1 MQSSLSH
8 DATIFASQGPPP
20 EVKNRSIQGRD
31 DEKTQDDKNVQ
42 GICAV
47 HKDKIRDSGGKFT
60 DLLAMLYSGSNTS
73 LLSKRT
79 AKQLGISGPQ
89 THHTMKLAAGGKK
102 ADVKISGNIYTVR
115 KCCINAENVSRKAI
129 ESYPHLMSTADTLQ
143 LSDVAVDLLIGTDLV
158 DAFVET
164 HTAGGNPRDP
174 FVKRK

>member
-20 EVKNRSIQGRD
+20 EVKNRSIQGRG

-47 HKDKIRDSGGKFT
+47 QKDKIRDSGGKFT

-73 LLSKRT
+73 LISKRT

-89 THHTMKLAAGGKK
+89 THKHNE
-102 ADVKISGNIYTVR
+102 ISWRR
-115 KCCINAENVSRKAI
+115 KESGREDIRK
-129 ESYPHLMSTADTLQ
+129 HLHSQEVLHQ
-143 LSDVAVDLLIGTDLV
+143 
-158 DAFVET
+158 
-164 HTAGGNPRDP
+164 R
-174 FVKRK
+174 